1 MIVGMSRVRLV
12 GLKSDYDGVIDI
24 LTKSKSFEYRKTE
37 VVNEELTEEQ
47 LESVRA
53 EQARAAFAIDYIGK
67 LDAKAKAI
75 CKKNK
80 NKYVPLKKSG
90 VRDIVDFGAFSLV
103 EEKTDEIKRVIG
115 EITDLSFKQVELK
128 TKIAE
133 LIAQRKTY
141 YPYSG
146 CQLDFTE
153 IGDTEQT
160 FCDVYYNQRPDK
172 KS

>member
-75 CKKNK
+75 WESS
-80 NKYVPLKKSG
+80 V
-90 VRDIVDFGAFSLV
+90 
-103 EEKTDEIKRVIG
+103 
-115 EITDLSFKQVELK
+115 
-128 TKIAE
+128 
-133 LIAQRKTY
+133 
-141 YPYSG
+141 
-146 CQLDFTE
+146 
-153 IGDTEQT
+153 
-160 FCDVYYNQRPDK
+160 
-172 KS
+172 